1 MTNLTATMEE
11 KLDIVID
18 ECPTYVNAVCRWIFD
33 DEAPLS
39 DYDEINRHYD
49 ADDLEWLANYNN

>member
-1 MTNLTATMEE
+1 MIQLSREMEE
-11 KLDIVID
+11 KLDILID

-33 DEAPLS
+33 DNAPIK

-49 ADDLEWLANYNN
+49 DDDLEWLANYNN

>member
-1 MTNLTATMEE
+1 MIQLTETMCA

-33 DEAPLS
+33 DNAPMS
-39 DYDEINRHYD
+39 DYDEINHHYD
-49 ADDLEWLANYNN
+49 DDDLEWLAEYNN

>member
-1 MTNLTATMEE
+1 MEE

-33 DEAPLS
+33 DKAPIS

-49 ADDLEWLANYNN
+49 DEDLEWLANYNN